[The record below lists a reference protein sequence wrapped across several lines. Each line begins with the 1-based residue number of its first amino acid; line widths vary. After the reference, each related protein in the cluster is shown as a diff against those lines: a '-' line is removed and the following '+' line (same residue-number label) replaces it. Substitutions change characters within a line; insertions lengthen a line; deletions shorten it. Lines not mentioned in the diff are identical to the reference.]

1 MHLGNSEVFS
11 ELNSNSKLILNF
23 DCITDKMLQRTQG
36 DHVKG
41 DEINW
46 QIHIKDANAYE
57 LLKS

>member
-11 ELNSNSKLILNF
+11 ELNSNSKLILYF

-46 QIHIKDANAYE
+46 QIHIKDANA
-57 LLKS
+57 